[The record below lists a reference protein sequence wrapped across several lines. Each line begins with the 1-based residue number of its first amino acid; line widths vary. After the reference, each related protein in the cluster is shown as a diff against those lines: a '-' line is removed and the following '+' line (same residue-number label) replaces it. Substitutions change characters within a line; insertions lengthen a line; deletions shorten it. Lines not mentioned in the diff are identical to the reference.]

1 LIQYNNKALYIVY
14 IYTELRSYNHQN
26 YIHPYTYAQRNGLK
40 MLRNHKLRQNN
51 FLSHR
56 LLKWS
61 RTALRFLGLLA
72 IICIGIEI
80 DPVIEWLLG
89 MQ

>member
-1 LIQYNNKALYIVY
+1 
-14 IYTELRSYNHQN
+14 
-26 YIHPYTYAQRNGLK
+26 

-51 FLSHR
+51 FLR
-56 LLKWS
+56 RELLKWY
-61 RTALRFLGLLA
+61 RTAMRFSGLLA

-80 DPVIEWLLG
+80 DPLIEWLLG